1 MKKFKDYFSC
11 VPILETERF
20 VFVPFAREDMDEYF
34 DILRDERV
42 QKGISDLFV
51 FPPVVGGG
59 NTPKIK
65 EKTGETRLNQ
75 RFLKKLILWSGS

>member
-34 DILRDERV
+34 DILRDER
-42 QKGISDLFV
+42 
-51 FPPVVGGG
+51 
-59 NTPKIK
+59 
-65 EKTGETRLNQ
+65 
-75 RFLKKLILWSGS
+75 GSERYL